1 MGKVIENLEQTIMVL
16 KVKSDKSSLK
26 AMAYQIAQIATEC
39 TKHNVKIIDCA
50 ITFGGPKDIIR
61 ELKKID
67 AQKRFDSV
75 IIYSPNQICKNE
87 AEYQSFVDAV
97 QTNFQAGV
105 RCIRTPN

>member
-1 MGKVIENLEQTIMVL
+1 MGKVEALEQTVMVL
-16 KVKSDKSSLK
+16 KAKSDKASLK

-39 TKHNVKIIDCA
+39 TKHNVRIVDC
-50 ITFGGPKDIIR
+50 IVTFGGPKDIIR

-67 AQKRFDSV
+67 AQKRFDS
-75 IIYSPNQICKNE
+75 IIVYSPTQICKN
-87 AEYQSFVDAV
+87 ANEYGAFVNEV